1 MTTLAVLEE
10 IQKELSAASDAD
22 MRRAERTLG
31 AQRDGEKPLGT
42 IHNIEARRLWALAN
56 LFEARGMQGA
66 LIGSTVAT
74 PTRKLQTPH
83 AWRCASEPSRSSR
96 VNSFGSRRRR
106 TLAARRGRATAASVC
121 APAGCSCRYRSR
133 RCRRCSPGLLACDKG
148 ADAGYLAGAAPREPD
163 CRVIL
168 V

>member
-10 IQKELSAASDAD
+10 IQKELSAVSDAD

-83 AWRCASEPSRSSR
+83 A
-96 VNSFGSRRRR
+96 
-106 TLAARRGRATAASVC
+106 
-121 APAGCSCRYRSR
+121 
-133 RCRRCSPGLLACDKG
+133 
-148 ADAGYLAGAAPREPD
+148 
-163 CRVIL
+163 
-168 V
+168 